1 MLQDIGNRAALLG
14 ERALQWISNAVE
26 RRLDGER
33 FMVANQTPYEL
44 ILQSGLLSVRRYP
57 ALAEDYIQVGEELK
71 PAKRRQHRVPLLL
84 VPPLAADPLNF
95 DLMPNR
101 SLVRYLLAEGF
112 RVYLADFGSPEIDH
126 SHLGLADYATRMLP
140 EALRAVREDSGEE
153 DVSLL
158 GYCMGGLFCLV
169 YAGWSL
175 DPRLRNIVTIAS
187 PIDSHQIG
195 IAGRLIEAMNGPAR
209 LVRKLTPFRI
219 HNIDP
224 DKLLIPGWVSSLA
237 FKLTNPLG
245 TVQSYFDLL
254 TNLWDRD
261 YVIRH
266 QTMAA
271 WFNRMHAYPGG
282 IVQDFMVQVGI
293 DNALAAGRIK
303 LGRGRSAQLD
313 RIETPML
320 AIAGRT
326 DKIVTEDSARKV
338 LDIVAS
344 RDKSFVLVPGGH
356 AGVFAGSKAPATTWA
371 EAAGWL
377 GPRSRGRAGVRKAAV
392 RKKAA
397 TRKASV
403 RKG

>member
-14 ERALQWISNAVE
+14 ERALQWVSNAVE

-33 FMVANQTPYEL
+33 FMVANQTPFEL
-44 ILQSGLLSVRRYP
+44 ILQKGLLSVRRYP
-57 ALAEDYIQVGEELK
+57 VLAEAAIQVGDAVK
-71 PAKRRQHRVPLLL
+71 PVKHRRHRVPLLL

-95 DLMPNR
+95 DLLPNR

-112 RVYLADFGSPEIDH
+112 QVYLADFGSPDLDH

-140 EALRAVREDSGEE
+140 DAIKAVREDSGED

-175 DPRLRNIVTIAS
+175 DPKLRNIVTIAS
-187 PIDSHQIG
+187 PIDAHQIG
-195 IAGRLIEAMNGPAR
+195 IAGRLMEAMNGPAR

-245 TVQSYFDLL
+245 TLQSYLDLL
-254 TNLWDRD
+254 MNLWDRD

-271 WFNRMHAYPGG
+271 WFNNMHAYPGG
-282 IVQDFMVQVGI
+282 IVQDFVVQVGI
-293 DNALAAGRIK
+293 DNELAAGKIK
-303 LGRGRSAQLD
+303 LGRGRKAQLD
-313 RIETPML
+313 RIECPML
-320 AIAGRT
+320 AIAGLA
-326 DKIVTEDSARKV
+326 DKIVTEESARKL

-344 RDKSFVLVPGGH
+344 HDKTFILAPGGH

-371 EAAGWL
+371 HAAQWL
-377 GPRSRGRAGVRKAAV
+377 AARSAARPV
-392 RKKAA
+392 AKKIAAKKRKKQL
-397 TRKASV
+397 
-403 RKG
+403 